1 MGSGD
6 GAGERA
12 GDGAAPV
19 AASGGAGCRPPL
31 INLPLLLPTS
41 TGAFLPPPTTQFFSP
56 LRQQVKPGEI
66 FQEHILSL
74 FHCPVIPSV
83 SVLGPSNI
91 HPTPI
96 WLCASPSR
104 PHNSLSVKN
113 ILNFW
118 FSSYGFSFSVSSL
131 GFGLFRSFVANR
143 NVASSLVLAGSALLD
158 SAGLSIHLSKDS
170 TAVQVQN
177 YVDMFLVHLD
187 ASAPQCLPIESSA
200 VPASQTA
207 KPGFNATS
215 CQICFPPPP
224 TSRNSSTAAS
234 SLALKLVNSTA
245 ATSFKDALLSQKNPR
260 INQSSNPSY
269 QSFRQNKKPNML
281 NRCFRCLGLDHH
293 VKDCRD
299 PLICASCRLQIQLL
313 AAPPAHQTPL
323 QPPPLPASPLDGCGE
338 SLALLH
344 RSSHS
349 FPQLP
354 TLAPAPPPFPQKT

>member
-1 MGSGD
+1 M
-6 GAGERA
+6 
-12 GDGAAPV
+12 
-19 AASGGAGCRPPL
+19 
-31 INLPLLLPTS
+31 
-41 TGAFLPPPTTQFFSP
+41 
-56 LRQQVKPGEI
+56 KPGEI

-83 SVLGPSNI
+83 LVLGPSNI

-131 GFGLFRSFVANR
+131 GFGLFRSFVANH

-224 TSRNSSTAAS
+224 PTSRNSSTAAS
-234 SLALKLVNSTA
+234 SLALKPVNSTA
-245 ATSFKDALLSQKNPR
+245 ATSLKDALLSQKNPT

-269 QSFRQNKKPNML
+269 QSFRQNKKLNML

-299 PLICASCRLQIQLL
+299 PLICASCRRSGHRQDSCKTSM
-313 AAPPAHQTPL
+313 ASNPTPRRSTSS
-323 QPPPLPASPLDGCGE
+323 PNPTSAS
-338 SLALLH
+338 SVA
-344 RSSHS
+344 R
-349 FPQLP
+349 F
-354 TLAPAPPPFPQKT
+354 TTRWVR